1 MAEKMKRIL
10 SVFYVIFFAPF
21 CVNFLFPLVQ
31 LYFLGKDRN
40 YYLLSA
46 VSASNIILVILSIV
60 VFFAAM
66 LVGDTGR
73 TYEIFYYFLGL
84 FIGILC
90 KNGYQGIFGMV
101 FLYENLLYG
110 IFAAGYLFVILCIA
124 VEAVWGKKSRT
135 VKEKV
140 KV

>member
-1 MAEKMKRIL
+1 MTEKIKRIL
-10 SVFYVIFFAPF
+10 SICYVVFFAPF

-40 YYLLSA
+40 YYLMSA
-46 VSASNIILVILSIV
+46 VSASNIALVVLSIALSLIV
-60 VFFAAM
+60 A
-66 LVGDTGR
+66 LVGSTGR

-84 FIGILC
+84 LIGILC
-90 KNGYQGIFGMV
+90 KNKYQEAFGMV

-124 VEAVWGKKSRT
+124 IEAIWGRRSRT
-135 VKEKV
+135 AAKV
-140 KV
+140 